1 MGELSGPLG
10 RAGRWLAEHEAEI
23 LAEQIA
29 LCEIPAPTG
38 AEAARAEA
46 VAAAMAAIGLVV
58 ERDAVG
64 NVIGLRAGALGDAPD
79 GASGGAADG
88 APGGTSGDAS
98 GGTTDGA
105 TIVISSHLDTV
116 FGAEQAARVARPG
129 EANPYR
135 GGEPTPAGEY
145 HAPGI
150 SDAAAGL
157 AVMLALARA
166 LEAGGVRLERPLL
179 FLATVGEEGR
189 GDLRGARHF
198 FGSERGRSA
207 AAFVTIDHSEPAMI
221 VHRGVGSRRYA
232 VEFRGAGGH
241 SWAHAGRYN
250 AAFALSAAASRLGQL
265 PLPDEP
271 RTTYNVGVISAPGSV
286 NAIPASASLLADLR
300 SESAEAL
307 EALDAAFQEAMRGGH
322 EEEAAR
328 RPEGAQPPVVER
340 IGERPAGRIEADVPL
355 MRSAVAA
362 LEAEGLTPRLTAAST
377 DANAAYA
384 AGVPAIAMS
393 WGGRSDN
400 QHSTLEWFSP
410 VDRARSLRALLRLI
424 CDLGKVADQAEYDAP
439 QEQETAMADDS
450 HAYNEIVLDHFRNP
464 RNAGELAGANAVGEE
479 RNPVC
484 GDHMRLMLRIEGE
497 EIAEARFQTRGCA
510 AAIATSSVATEVLI
524 GMPVA
529 EAASLKR
536 QDFVEAVGGLPKS
549 KIHCSVLA
557 AAALKRALAD
567 YRARA

>member
-1 MGELSGPLG
+1 MLISTLPEPLQ
-10 RAGRWLAEHEAEI
+10 AAARWLADHEAEI

-29 LCEIPAPTG
+29 LCELAAPTG
-38 AEAARAEA
+38 AEEARAEA
-46 VAAAMAAIGLVV
+46 VAAAMRRIGLRV
-58 ERDAVG
+58 ERDAMG
-64 NVIGLRAGALGDAPD
+64 NVIGERAGASRTSSDAP
-79 GASGGAADG
+79 
-88 APGGTSGDAS
+88 
-98 GGTTDGA
+98 
-105 TIVISSHLDTV
+105 IVISSHLDTV
-116 FGAEQAARVARPG
+116 FGAEQPVRVARPG
-129 EANPYR
+129 EPNPYR

-157 AVMLALARA
+157 AALLALARA
-166 LEAGGVRLERPLL
+166 LAAAEIVLRRPLL

-198 FGSERGRSA
+198 FGSERGRAA
-207 AAFVTIDHSEPAMI
+207 AAFITIDHAEPAMI
-221 VHRGVGSRRYA
+221 VRRGVGSRRYA

-250 AAFALSAAASRLGQL
+250 PVFALSAAVERLARL
-265 PLPDEP
+265 PMSAEP
-271 RTTYNVGVISAPGSV
+271 RATYNIGVVSAPGSV
-286 NAIPASASLLADLR
+286 NAIPASASLQADLR

-307 EALDAAFQEAMRGGH
+307 EELDAAFQKAMRGGH
-322 EEEAAR
+322 EAEAAR
-328 RPEGAQPPVVER
+328 RPEGAQPPVVEQ
-340 IGERPAGRIEADVPL
+340 IGERPAGQIDDQSPL
-355 MRSAVAA
+355 LLSAVAA
-362 LEAEGLTPRLTAAST
+362 LEAEGLTPRLSGAST

-393 WGGRSDN
+393 WGGRSDE

-410 VDRARSLRALLRLI
+410 TDRARSLRALLRLL
-424 CDLGKVADQAEYDAP
+424 CDLAEAQYAAP
-439 QEQETAMADDS
+439 QEQEAAMADDA

-464 RNAGELAGANAVGEE
+464 RNAGELAAANAVGEE

-484 GDHMRLMLRIEGE
+484 GDHMRLMLRIEDE
-497 EIAEARFQTRGCA
+497 QIAEARFLTRGCA
-510 AAIATSSVATEVLI
+510 AAIATSSVATEVLT
-524 GMPVA
+524 GMPITQAA
-529 EAASLKR
+529 ELKR
-536 QDFVEAVGGLPKS
+536 QDFVDAVGGLPKS